1 MPFDS
6 EPAMTPMVINI
17 MCGVLSL
24 KENGAT
30 PKAIRSWLIGRTTY
44 HERNRIMEAIVY
56 T

>member
-6 EPAMTPMVINI
+6 DPEMTPMAINV
-17 MCGVLSL
+17 MCGALSL

-44 HERNRIMEAIVY
+44 QERNRIMEAIVY